1 MEDSSCLL
9 VTSVIVTPPQVE
21 ECNTSPWQ
29 TRGGRE
35 QKGHRGVIGS
45 VYILNHLLFST
56 LFLCDSDIVPT
67 LLFTTRQVNNIT
79 TKSGE
84 ILGARGGGT
93 SLDIGV

>member
-1 MEDSSCLL
+1 MQHF
-9 VTSVIVTPPQVE
+9 SVADT
-21 ECNTSPWQ
+21 
-29 TRGGRE
+29 GR
-35 QKGHRGVIGS
+35 KGAERTRGVIGS
-45 VYILNHLLFST
+45 VYIRNHLLFST